1 MYIHFSFFFFLAI
14 SLSLSLYLSI
24 FVYPSI
30 CLSVFL
36 STPSLAL
43 SLLSLYLSLFTHLS
57 VYLPTYMSFSLPLP
71 TSPSGVQVSLRK
83 HENANSALPFFRNK
97 ENSTRPETID
107 VRRTITSEHLYCSVQ
122 TYIPYIKSMTKSDFL
137 FLIKN
142 RSKSS

>member
-14 SLSLSLYLSI
+14 SLYLCIYLYL
-24 FVYPSI
+24 FTH
-30 CLSVFL
+30 LSVYQSF
-36 STPSLAL
+36 SPTLAL